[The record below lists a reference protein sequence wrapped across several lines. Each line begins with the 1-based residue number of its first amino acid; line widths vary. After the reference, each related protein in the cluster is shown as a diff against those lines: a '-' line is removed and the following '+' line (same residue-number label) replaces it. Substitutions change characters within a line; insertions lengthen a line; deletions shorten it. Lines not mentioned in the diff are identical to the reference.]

1 MRTFPLLLA
10 IFVFIAACKKKNS
23 QVDPQHQCLTPTEV
37 KIQHISGQDVNFVL
51 VGTDSTSIGKV
62 AWTIISDEKTVQ
74 IETNGKTLVTQNFS
88 KSGNF
93 RVTAIVQTVCN
104 KNITLTR
111 TENFKIEQY
120 QRQWIT
126 DIGQFQDS
134 IDYHLAESVNGGCI
148 AAINGWYSKQIISLN
163 ATGQLLW
170 KKSLDWEDSKYTVS
184 ILTAGDEG
192 YILGTT
198 TNSKRYG
205 LLKISNTGEKIWEKE
220 FYGIPNPSMMFPGDN
235 LRKVISA
242 SDGGY
247 VLAGMSN
254 TRVGNNKSSPQKNS
268 ASNDTNTAYD
278 IWIVKVDA
286 QGNKQWDKTIGGSDA
301 EYISNI
307 KVTPDGG
314 YLLNCVSN
322 SKISLDKTE
331 DIEGDYDR
339 WLVKIN
345 KSGDIEWDRI
355 QPADTY
361 GQMIT
366 LADGSIIIEKQS
378 YPTGVGYRKL
388 NSSGRKIWEKEI
400 QGSDAT
406 LLPSV
411 KGGFIMFGNLGAYNF
426 IKFNNDGEVQDRI
439 SIELSEGLLR
449 PWSPTIMTSSGG
461 LYGFLY
467 SGSNRSIFYVK

>member
-1 MRTFPLLLA
+1 MRTFPILLV
-10 IFVFIAACKKKNS
+10 IFVFVAACKKKNS
-23 QVDPQHQCLTPTEV
+23 QVDPQNQCLTPTEV
-37 KIQHISGQDVNFVL
+37 KIQHISGQDVSFEL
-51 VGTDSTSIGKV
+51 IGTDSASIGKV

-74 IETNGKTLVTQNFS
+74 IETDSKTKVTQNFS
-88 KSGNF
+88 KSGEF
-93 RVTAIVQTVCN
+93 RVTVVVETVCN
-104 KNITLTR
+104 KTVTLTR
-111 TENFKIEQY
+111 TENIKIESY
-120 QRQWIT
+120 TRQWIT

-134 IDYHLAESVNGGCI
+134 IDFHLTESVNGGCI

-163 ATGQLLW
+163 ANGQLLW
-170 KKSLDWEDSKYTVS
+170 KKSLDWQDSRYTVS
-184 ILTAGDEG
+184 ILTAGDGG
-192 YILGTT
+192 YILGT
-198 TNSKRYG
+198 NSNAKRYG

-220 FYGIPNPSMMFPGDN
+220 FYGVPNSSMMFPQDN

-247 VLAGMSN
+247 ILAGTSN
-254 TRVGNNKSSPQKNS
+254 TRVGNNKSSPPKNS
-268 ASNDTNTAYD
+268 NSNDTNTAYD

-301 EYISNI
+301 EYINNI
-307 KVTPDGG
+307 TVTPDGG

-331 DIEGDYDR
+331 DVEGDYDR

-361 GQMIT
+361 SQMIV

-388 NSSGRKIWEKEI
+388 NSSGRKIWEKEVE
-400 QGSDAT
+400 GSDAT
-406 LLPSV
+406 LLQSDQ
-411 KGGFIMFGNLGAYNF
+411 GGFIMFGNLGANNL
-426 IKFNNDGEVQDRI
+426 IKFTSNGEVQERKTI
-439 SIELSEGLLR
+439 NLGEGQLR
-449 PWSPTIMTSSGG
+449 PWSPPIKSTSGG
-461 LYGFLY
+461 FYGFLY
-467 SGSNRSIFYVK
+467 SANNQSIFYVK

>member
-1 MRTFPLLLA
+1 
-10 IFVFIAACKKKNS
+10 
-23 QVDPQHQCLTPTEV
+23 
-37 KIQHISGQDVNFVL
+37 
-51 VGTDSTSIGKV
+51 V
-62 AWTIISDEKTVQ
+62 AWTIITDEKTVQ
-74 IETNGKTLVTQNFS
+74 IETNGKTLVMQNFS
-88 KSGNF
+88 KSGEF

-104 KNITLTR
+104 KTITLTR
-111 TENFKIEQY
+111 TENIKIDQY
-120 QRQWIT
+120 TRQWIT

-134 IDYHLAESVNGGCI
+134 IDFHLTESVNGGCI

-184 ILTAGDEG
+184 ILTASDGG
-192 YILGTT
+192 YILGT
-198 TNSKRYG
+198 SLSAKRYG

-220 FYGIPNPSMMFPGDN
+220 FYGVPNPSMMFPRDN
-235 LRKVISA
+235 LTKVISA

-247 VLAGMSN
+247 ILAGTSN
-254 TRVGNNKSSPQKNS
+254 TRVGNNKSSPPKNS
-268 ASNDTNTAYD
+268 TSNDTNIAYD
-278 IWIVKVDA
+278 VWIIKVDA

-301 EYISNI
+301 DYLNNI
-307 KVTPDGG
+307 IGTSDGG
-314 YLLNCVSN
+314 YLLNCTSN

-331 DIEGDYDR
+331 DVEGDYDR

-361 GQMIT
+361 SQLIT

-388 NSSGRKIWEKEI
+388 NSSGRKIWEKDI
-400 QGSDAT
+400 GGSDAT
-406 LLPSV
+406 LLQSDQ
-411 KGGFIMFGNLGAYNF
+411 GGFIMIGNLGEYNF
-426 IKFNNDGEVQDRI
+426 IKFTNEGEVQERKTI
-439 SIELSEGLLR
+439 NLGEGILR
-449 PWSPTIMTSSGG
+449 PWSPPIKSSSGG

-467 SGSNRSIFYVK
+467 SGSNRSIFYIK